1 MAKLFD
7 SRLFKRLVS
16 SSKTREK
23 DEAERQK
30 QTRIASCAVLIEMA
44 KSDND
49 FSESERAKIISII
62 RDTFKLDEFEIED
75 LIFLSE
81 QKLTDAKAMSEFT
94 EFIKTNFSLD
104 EKLDLVKNLWRIIY
118 NDDDLHS
125 HEQAMI
131 KKLTMFLE
139 IDNRMVTAAKED
151 VQREMGLFR

>member
-7 SRLFKRLVS
+7 TRLFKRLVS
-16 SSKTREK
+16 TSKSRGK

-30 QTRIASCAVLIEMA
+30 QTRIASCALLIEMA

-81 QKLTDAKAMSEFT
+81 QRLADENAMEEITD
-94 EFIKTNFSLD
+94 FIKEHFLLD

-131 KKLTMFLE
+131 KQITALLE

-151 VQREMGLFR
+151 VQREMGLYR

>member
-7 SRLFKRLVS
+7 TRLFKRLVS
-16 SSKTREK
+16 TSKSRGK

-30 QTRIASCAVLIEMA
+30 QTRIASCALLIEMA

-49 FSESERAKIISII
+49 FAESERAKIISII

-81 QKLTDAKAMSEFT
+81 QKLADENAMKEIT
-94 EFIKTNFSLD
+94 NYIKEHFLLD

-131 KKLTMFLE
+131 KQITALLE

-151 VQREMGLFR
+151 VQREMGLYR